1 MQKIN
6 KSPKVLGLDISTKT
20 IGWALFDFQTKE
32 LLELT
37 HFSPKI
43 KPTPDTKLEEM
54 MAKVNQFKDKIID
67 YRNVGITKVI
77 IEEPLIGS
85 NNIRTVA
92 TLMRY
97 NSFITRVIYDVL
109 DLLPEFITTYDS
121 RRYAFPSLY
130 TENKA
135 GKKVLF
141 GSYEKGCDKKHII
154 WEKVSSKES
163 HLGWMYTR
171 NNTLKKEN
179 YDMCDAYT
187 CVLGHMNKNNL
198 W

>member
-67 YRNVGITKVI
+67 YRNIGITKVI

-97 NSFITRVIYDVL
+97 NSFITRVIYDVFG
-109 DLLPEFITTYDS
+109 LLPEFITTYDS

-130 TENKA
+130 TENKK

-141 GSYEKGCDKKHII
+141 GSFEKGCDKKHII

-163 HLGWMYTR
+163 HLSWMYTR

>member
-1 MQKIN
+1 MTKLGN
-6 KSPKVLGLDISTKT
+6 SPKVLGLDISTKT
-20 IGWALFDFQTKE
+20 IGWALFDIQSKE

-43 KPTPDTKLEEM
+43 KPKPEDKLVEM
-54 MAKVNQFKDKIID
+54 MAKVDQFKQKMVD
-67 YRNVGITKVI
+67 YNNVGITKIV
-77 IEEPLIGS
+77 IEEPLINS

-92 TLMRY
+92 ILMRY

-109 DLLPEFITTYDS
+109 GILPEYISTYDS
-121 RRYAFPSLY
+121 RKYAFPNLY
-130 TENKA
+130 SPNNK

-141 GSYEKGCDKKHII
+141 GGYEKGCDKKHIV
-154 WEKVSSKES
+154 WELVSTKEP
-163 HLGWMYTR
+163 HLTWMYTR

-187 CVLGHMNKNNL
+187 CVLGQMSKSEI

>member
-6 KSPKVLGLDISTKT
+6 NSPKILGLDISTKT
-20 IGWALFDFQTKE
+20 IGWALFDLQTKE

-54 MAKVNQFKDKIID
+54 MAKVNQFKDKIVD
-67 YRNVGITKVI
+67 YCNVGITKVI

-109 DLLPEFITTYDS
+109 GLLPEFITTYDS
-121 RRYAFPSLY
+121 RRYAFPTLY
-130 TENKA
+130 TENKK

-141 GSYEKGCDKKHII
+141 GAYEKGCDKKHII
-154 WEKVSSKES
+154 WEKVSRKET
-163 HLGWMYTR
+163 HLEWMYTR